1 MEDHS
6 VIYLNETNSLH
17 FGAILAEYTGFLGTK
32 STSIRDCV
40 GWSVRRSV
48 GPLVRPSVPTMQL
61 RGKLV
66 MLRLLRE
73 EEEEEEN
80 WLRRDSFAPR
90 D

>member
-1 MEDHS
+1 
-6 VIYLNETNSLH
+6 
-17 FGAILAEYTGFLGTK
+17 
-32 STSIRDCV
+32 
-40 GWSVRRSV
+40 
-48 GPLVRPSVPTMQL
+48 MQL

-66 MLRLLRE
+66 TSQLLRE